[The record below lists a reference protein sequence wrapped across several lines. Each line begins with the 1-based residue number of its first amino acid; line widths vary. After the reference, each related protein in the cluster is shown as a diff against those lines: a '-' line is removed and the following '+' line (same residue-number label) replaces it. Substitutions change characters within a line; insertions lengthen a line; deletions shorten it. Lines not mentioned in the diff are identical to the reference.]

1 MVKQG
6 GLVAVMA
13 FMLLAAPAWAPGPL
27 PGAHEDPQATRLESQ
42 GLTQRGEDPL
52 QAPRGETR

>member
-6 GLVAVMA
+6 GVMALMA
-13 FMLLAAPAWAPGPL
+13 FMLLTAPAGGPGPVA
-27 PGAHEDPQATRLESQ
+27 GAHDDPQASRA